1 MGLAEW
7 KCMTPCLH
15 FSAFPRRILEFQPK
29 MVGFGVQNSV
39 FFCWCR
45 YHAKNAL
52 VSLQIGLRRSFCGR
66 SQKNTFIFLAY
77 WWWFQTFGLDFTPT
91 QNGRI
96 FFMCSTWRWFD
107 SQGCFCMVLVG
118 QEISCKIW
126 PFYQPKTESLELH
139 WVFSLEKI
147 APRELH
153 LIQVFFRFFQILE
166 KSRKK
171 MASVEISPHFS
182 GFLRWGLGWLA
193 ELITLSFVSTVSST
207 TYVTSWRIFLQRGRW
222 NNQKTSSI
230 KEIPKGSMC

>member
-118 QEISCKIW
+118 QEISCKFGLFTNQKQKVWNSTEFFPWKKSLQESCIW
-126 PFYQPKTESLELH
+126 FK
-139 WVFSLEKI
+139 F
-147 APRELH
+147 
-153 LIQVFFRFFQILE
+153 
-166 KSRKK
+166 
-171 MASVEISPHFS
+171 FS
-182 GFLRWGLGWLA
+182 GFFRSWKNLGKKWPPLRSLHIFQGFSVGVLVGSRN
-193 ELITLSFVSTVSST
+193 LS
-207 TYVTSWRIFLQRGRW
+207 
-222 NNQKTSSI
+222 
-230 KEIPKGSMC
+230 P